1 MANAS
6 QIKAGIGD
14 YISQHMMAKLDN
26 KRQFVLGMAY
36 GLFAGRLDAIL
47 AAVQQNATARA
58 LGIVRE
64 NGEIDLDAIYN
75 AALAQ
80 MQQQGNLS
88 FDIPFMGTFAFNA
101 DDIRDIYNA
110 IEGRINA

>member
-14 YISQHMMAKLDN
+14 YINQHMMQKLDS

-36 GLFAGRLDAIL
+36 GLFSGRLDAIL

-75 AALAQ
+75 AAVAQ
-80 MQQQGNLS
+80 MQQQGRLS
-88 FDIPFMGTFAFNA
+88 FDIPLMGTFAFDA

-110 IEGRINA
+110 IQGRVNA

>member
-14 YISQHMMAKLDN
+14 YINQRMMAKLDS
-26 KRQFVLGMAY
+26 KRQFVLGIAY
-36 GLFAGRLDAIL
+36 GLFVGRLDAIL
-47 AAVQQNATARA
+47 AVVQQNATARA
-58 LGIVRE
+58 LGVVRE

-75 AALAQ
+75 AAVAQ
-80 MQQQGNLS
+80 MQQQGKLS
-88 FDIPFMGTFAFNA
+88 FDIPLMGTFAFNV

-110 IEGRINA
+110 IEGRVNA

>member
-14 YISQHMMAKLDN
+14 YINQHMMQKLDS

-47 AAVQQNATARA
+47 EAVQQNATARA

-75 AALAQ
+75 AAVAQ
-80 MQQQGNLS
+80 MQQQGKLS
-88 FDIPFMGTFAFNA
+88 FDIPLMGTFAFNA

-110 IEGRINA
+110 INGRINT

>member
-14 YISQHMMAKLDN
+14 YISHHMMQKLDD
-26 KRQFVLGMAY
+26 KRQFALGVAY

-47 AAVQQNATARA
+47 AAAQKNAAARV
-58 LGIVRE
+58 LGAVRE

-80 MQQQGNLS
+80 MQQQGKLS

-110 IEGRINA
+110 IQGRANA

>member
-1 MANAS
+1 MANAN

-14 YISQHMMAKLDN
+14 YINQHMMQKLDS
-26 KRQFVLGMAY
+26 KRQFVLGIAY
-36 GLFAGRLDAIL
+36 GMFAGRLDTIL
-47 AAVQQNATARA
+47 AAVQQNTTARA
-58 LGIVRE
+58 LGIVCE

-75 AALAQ
+75 AAIAQ
-80 MQQQGNLS
+80 MQQQCKLS

-110 IEGRINA
+110 IQGRANI

>member
-1 MANAS
+1 MANAN

-14 YISQHMMAKLDN
+14 YINQHMMQKLDS
-26 KRQFVLGMAY
+26 KRQFVLGIAY
-36 GLFAGRLDAIL
+36 GMFAGRLDTIL
-47 AAVQQNATARA
+47 AAVQQNTTARA
-58 LGIVRE
+58 LGIVCE

-75 AALAQ
+75 AAIAQ
-80 MQQQGNLS
+80 MQQQGKLS

-110 IEGRINA
+110 IQGRANI

>member
-14 YISQHMMAKLDN
+14 YINQHMMQKLDS

-47 AAVQQNATARA
+47 AVVQQNASARA

-75 AALAQ
+75 AALEQ
-80 MQQQGNLS
+80 MQKQGKLS
-88 FDIPFMGTFAFNA
+88 FDIPLMGTFAFNA